1 MILGLD
7 DIQKAEVNTLGSTQE
22 NSCHTESIAP
32 RPNESPNQQ
41 VLRMW
46 FNVLIEYKD
55 GEARIIKSFSSPAK
69 DSQVLKW
76 KKSPTKKK
84 VAASVKKVNIKDKEE
99 Y

>member
-1 MILGLD
+1 MILGLN
-7 DIQKAEVNTLGSTQE
+7 DIPKPVAQS
-22 NSCHTESIAP
+22 
-32 RPNESPNQQ
+32 NQQ

-55 GEARIIKSFSSPAK
+55 GEAKIIKSFSSPAK

-76 KKSPTKKK
+76 KKSPTSKKK
-84 VAASVKKVNIKDKEE
+84 VAASVKKVNIKDSEE